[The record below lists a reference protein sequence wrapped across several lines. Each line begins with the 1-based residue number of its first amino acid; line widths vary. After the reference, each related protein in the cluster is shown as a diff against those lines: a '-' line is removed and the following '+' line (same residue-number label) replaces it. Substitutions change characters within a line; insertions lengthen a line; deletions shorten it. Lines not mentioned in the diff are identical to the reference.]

1 MPSYCVRQ
9 AIKLLDF
16 ANLAKSTITI
26 LGLAFRGD
34 VSDTRHS
41 PTYSI
46 IKELQRFGV
55 KEIRVHDPLVSS
67 DPNLSN
73 QNNVFLTSDLKKAV
87 RNSNLII
94 LATDHQQYKK
104 LDKIFFGNIPVY
116 DGRGILDRNL
126 AKVIKLLTIGQ
137 GKNNL

>member
-1 MPSYCVRQ
+1 
-9 AIKLLDF
+9 
-16 ANLAKSTITI
+16 
-26 LGLAFRGD
+26 
-34 VSDTRHS
+34 
-41 PTYSI
+41 
-46 IKELQRFGV
+46 
-55 KEIRVHDPLVSS
+55 VHDPLVSS
-67 DPNLSN
+67 DPNLSD